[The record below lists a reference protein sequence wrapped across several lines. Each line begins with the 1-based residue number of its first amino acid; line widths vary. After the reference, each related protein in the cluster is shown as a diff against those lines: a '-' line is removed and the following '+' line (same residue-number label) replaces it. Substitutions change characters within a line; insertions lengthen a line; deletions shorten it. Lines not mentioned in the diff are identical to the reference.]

1 MLRCGIH
8 PEIQKMAREPRLQ
21 MSIKDLE
28 ESTYE
33 VLVAARVALDL
44 YEWSDLQDEID
55 REAARAAR
63 EARGGR

>member
-1 MLRCGIH
+1 
-8 PEIQKMAREPRLQ
+8 MAREPRLR